1 MRRPL
6 LVLVALAAVLP
17 AAACEAEGGSGGRD
31 RAAEHRDR
39 IARVTD
45 GDTVVLERLG
55 RTRLIGI
62 DTPEVYPVEECFGR
76 AATDRMAQLVPPGTR
91 VRYAFDRERRDRYGR
106 ALVFLF
112 AGDALINAQ
121 LVREGYARPLRV
133 APNTSR
139 AQQFEQLARD
149 ARRHDRG
156 LWSRC

>member
-6 LVLVALAAVLP
+6 LLLALAAVLP
-17 AAACEAEGGSGGRD
+17 VAACERGGDGPD
-31 RAAEHRDR
+31 PAAEHRDT

-62 DTPEVYPVEECFGR
+62 DTPEVHPVEECFGR
-76 AATDRMAQLVPPGTR
+76 AAADRMAQLVPPGTR

-112 AGDALINAQ
+112 KGDAQINAA
-121 LVREGYARPLRV
+121 LVREGYALPLRV
-133 APNTSR
+133 PPNTSEAER
-139 AQQFEQLARD
+139 FDRLARD

>member
-6 LVLVALAAVLP
+6 LLLALAAVLP
-17 AAACEAEGGSGGRD
+17 AAACEAGGERGGRD
-31 RAAEHRDR
+31 PAVEHRDR

-62 DTPEVYPVEECFGR
+62 DTPEVHPVEECFGR
-76 AATDRMAQLVPPGTR
+76 AASDRMEQLVPPGTR

-112 AGDALINAQ
+112 EDDTLINAQ
-121 LVREGYARPLRV
+121 LLREGFARPLRV
-133 APNTSR
+133 PPNTSR
-139 AQQFEQLARD
+139 AGQFDRLARD
-149 ARRHDRG
+149 ARRDDRG

>member
-6 LVLVALAAVLP
+6 LLLVVLAGILP
-17 AAACEAEGGSGGRD
+17 AAACEDEGGGGRD
-31 RAAEHRDR
+31 RATEHRDT

-76 AATDRMAQLVPPGTR
+76 AAAERMEQLVPRGTR
-91 VRYAFDRERRDRYGR
+91 VRYAFDTERRDRYGR

-112 AGDALINAQ
+112 EGDAQINAE
-121 LVREGYARPLRV
+121 LVGEGYARPLRV
-133 APNTSR
+133 PPNTSQAER
-139 AQQFEQLARD
+139 FDRLAND